1 MTDDTPN
8 GLTVTVSETV
18 IDLTLVYP
26 DGSQLQL
33 TMPKPQGIEA
43 QTREQIETLAQR
55 MARRLLGVALEDLGG
70 AAGS

>member
-1 MTDDTPN
+1 MTDDIPN
-8 GLTVTVSETV
+8 GLTVTVSGTV

-70 AAGS
+70 GVGA

>member
-8 GLTVTVSETV
+8 GLTVTVSGTV

-26 DGSQLQL
+26 EGRQLQL
-33 TMPKPQGIEA
+33 TMPKPAGMEA
-43 QTREQIETLAQR
+43 QTREQIEILARR

-70 AAGS
+70 GLGS